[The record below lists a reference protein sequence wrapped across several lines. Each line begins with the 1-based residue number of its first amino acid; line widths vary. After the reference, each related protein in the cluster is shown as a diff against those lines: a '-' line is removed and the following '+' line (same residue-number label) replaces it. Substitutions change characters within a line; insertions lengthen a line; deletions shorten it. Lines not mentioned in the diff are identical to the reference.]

1 MVCRK
6 LTQRTISKATLIT
19 CLLVFTT
26 AFQAQE
32 IKDKWQRVYT
42 GEDSIIEI
50 NESNH
55 SFEPGRVMRV
65 EDLTQLSQNQ
75 EKDQQYFS
83 NAIQDSS
90 RKIDLRLTGKQ
101 YRVFETTI
109 IDAAGKTLSSYQ
121 TQSAE
126 DWRVIKPNGIM
137 ERLFYAARV
146 LPPLGNWKA
155 VSYRFADG
163 SPNLRELNRL
173 IGTPVRLSL
182 DQAVVGTKVCSV
194 PDYQD
199 RSVTK
204 EELSKELGVQVDAIG
219 INTSSVATIG
229 LKCAGTGWSPP
240 QSLLIKSAN
249 DEMLML
255 WEGVFL
261 VLKRE

>member
-6 LTQRTISKATLIT
+6 LTQIAISKATFVT
-19 CLLVFTT
+19 CLILSTT
-26 AFQAQE
+26 AFQAQK

-55 SFEPGRVMRV
+55 TFEPARVMRI
-65 EDLTQLSQNQ
+65 EIRTTLTKP
-75 EKDQQYFS
+75 EK
-83 NAIQDSS
+83 ISS
-90 RKIDLRLTGKQ
+90 TSETRYKTRLEKIDFKLTGKQ
-101 YRVFETTI
+101 YRVIETTI

-121 TQSAE
+121 ALSTE

-137 ERLFYAARV
+137 ERLLFAARV

-163 SPNLRELNRL
+163 SPNTRELDRL
-173 IGTPVRLSL
+173 VGTPVRLSL
-182 DQAVVGTKVCSV
+182 DGAVVGTKVCSL

-199 RSVTK
+199 KPLTK
-204 EELSKELGVQVDAIG
+204 EEFSKELGVHLDTIG
-219 INTSSVATIG
+219 INANSVVTTRV
-229 LKCAGTGWSPP
+229 KCSGTGWSPP
-240 QSLLIKSAN
+240 QSLLIKGAN

-261 VLKRE
+261 VLKKE

>member
-1 MVCRK
+1 MICRK
-6 LTQRTISKATLIT
+6 LTQRDLSKVTLFT
-19 CLLVFTT
+19 CLLVFHT

-55 SFEPGRVMRV
+55 TFESGRVMRI
-65 EDLTQLSQNQ
+65 EIRTTLTKP
-75 EKDQQYFS
+75 EK
-83 NAIQDSS
+83 ISS
-90 RKIDLRLTGKQ
+90 TSETRYKTRLEKIDFKFTGKQ

-121 TQSAE
+121 TQSVE
-126 DWRVIKPNGIM
+126 DWRVTKPNGIM

-155 VSYRFADG
+155 VSYRLAEG
-163 SPNLRELNRL
+163 GPNTREIDRL
-173 IGTPVRLSL
+173 IGTPVRLTL
-182 DQAVVGTKVCSV
+182 DQAVVGTKVCSL

-199 RSVTK
+199 KPVTK
-204 EELSKELGVQVDAIG
+204 EELSKELGVQLDTIG
-219 INTSSVATIG
+219 INTSSVVTIRV
-229 LKCAGTGWSPP
+229 KCSGTGWSPP
-240 QSLLIKSAN
+240 QSLLIKGAS